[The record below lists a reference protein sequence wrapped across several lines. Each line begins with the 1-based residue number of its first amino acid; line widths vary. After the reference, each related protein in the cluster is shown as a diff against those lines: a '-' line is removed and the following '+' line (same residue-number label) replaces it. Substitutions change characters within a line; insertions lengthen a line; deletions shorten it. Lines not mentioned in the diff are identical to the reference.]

1 MDVYR
6 ALLPNGLQLKM
17 SILAK
22 CASWMTWIGC
32 TAILASQSTA
42 QTLPVFVE
50 TAEQVGLTLM
60 NIGGETSTDYIIQST
75 GNGAGFFDFDIDDD
89 LDLVIANGSTL
100 ERYGDG
106 GDPVAALYENRD
118 GVFVDFTQ
126 DAGLNATGW
135 AHGVCVAD
143 YDNDGNRDFYVT
155 AYGANLLYR
164 NQGDGIGAR
173 VEIDMDGRI
182 QVGEVRNGGSYL
194 YHNDMRLH
202 FGLGNSRRVDAVRV
216 RWPNDD
222 TERFEGLDADRI

>member
-1 MDVYR
+1 M
-6 ALLPNGLQLKM
+6 
-17 SILAK
+17 
-22 CASWMTWIGC
+22 
-32 TAILASQSTA
+32 LASKSTA
-42 QTLPVFVE
+42 QNLPVFVE
-50 TAEQVGLTLM
+50 TAEEGGLTLM
-60 NIGGETSTDYIIQST
+60 NISGEASTDNIIQST
-75 GNGAGFFDFDIDDD
+75 GAGFFDFDNDENR
-89 LDLVIANGSTL
+89 DLVISNGSTL
-100 ERYGDG
+100 ERFRHG

-143 YDNDGNRDFYVT
+143 YDKDGNRDFYVT

-182 QVGEVRNGGSYL
+182 QVGEVRNGGSYM